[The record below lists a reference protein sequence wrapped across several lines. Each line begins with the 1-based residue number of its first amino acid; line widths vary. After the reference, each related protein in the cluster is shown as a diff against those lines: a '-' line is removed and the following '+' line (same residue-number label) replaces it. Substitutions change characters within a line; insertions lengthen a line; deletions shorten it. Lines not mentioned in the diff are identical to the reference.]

1 MSSKFEQMRR
11 RENRRIR
18 ANFEKTKND
27 IHMSNRKI
35 VNDHHKFTE
44 MRQRENRKIR
54 NTNWDPANAKGFFT
68 KTVPK
73 LVNSIPNVAKSVA
86 NSVAGVFGGGGGRR
100 NRPSGSQIRGS
111 DGGGYEGGEGG
122 GGYGGGGEAGLG
134 PVGGPGGGPG
144 GGEDSGSALNSEIPS
159 AFSHVYDVDGTESS
173 SLIPIAIGVAV
184 VGFLIFRKK

>member
-54 NTNWDPANAKGFFT
+54 NTNWDPANAKGFFS
-68 KTVPK
+68 KTVPN
-73 LVNSIPNVAKSVA
+73 LVKSIPNVAKSVA
-86 NSVAGVFGGGGGRR
+86 NSVAGVF
-100 NRPSGSQIRGS
+100 
-111 DGGGYEGGEGG
+111 
-122 GGYGGGGEAGLG
+122 
-134 PVGGPGGGPG
+134 
-144 GGEDSGSALNSEIPS
+144 
-159 AFSHVYDVDGTESS
+159 
-173 SLIPIAIGVAV
+173 
-184 VGFLIFRKK
+184 

>member
-100 NRPSGSQIRGS
+100 DRPSGSAIRGS

-159 AFSHVYDVDGTESS
+159 AFSHVYDVNGTESS